1 MSDCHPSEVLMFLQ
15 LARLVSI
22 SWAET
27 QMTKVRW
34 HQMKAM
40 EHARL
45 SRLKI
50 ARPDHSVGNVDKIVS
65 AKCG

>member
-1 MSDCHPSEVLMFLQ
+1 MIVTLTKFICLMQ
-15 LARLVSI
+15 LARLLSV

-45 SRLKI
+45 SRLKA
-50 ARPDHSVGNVDKIVS
+50 ARPDHSVGSVNKIVS